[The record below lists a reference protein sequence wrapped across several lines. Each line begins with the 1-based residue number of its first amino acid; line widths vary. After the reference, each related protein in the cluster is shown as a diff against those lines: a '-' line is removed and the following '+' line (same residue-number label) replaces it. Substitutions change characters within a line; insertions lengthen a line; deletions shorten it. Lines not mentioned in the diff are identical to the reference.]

1 MGPSR
6 DRERRSQVGHA
17 VRDDPSRFFG
27 LATSRDGY
35 RFERVSDQPVLSPM
49 VTSPI
54 YLVIQHWP
62 EMWASLGVHAVTSL
76 VLKFTWYDRLGPGEM
91 YLTDD
96 HRAEELEPVVAVSSK
111 AAAAEPA

>member
-1 MGPSR
+1 MFNI
-6 DRERRSQVGHA
+6 A
-17 VRDDPSRFFG
+17 VG
-27 LATSRDGY
+27 LAWQTS
-35 RFERVSDQPVLSPM
+35 L

-62 EMWASLGVHAVTSL
+62 EMWASLGVFAVTSL

-96 HRAEELEPVVAVSSK
+96 HRAEELEPVAAVASETPVP
-111 AAAAEPA
+111 EPA